1 MLANT
6 FRLSAS
12 TKLCVRT
19 VNYNDTKSYVGLK
32 GFAICEVR
40 SADNL
45 LDCFGEAFID
55 HRFNRLLVQLEFVD
69 DTETLFYDFLN
80 KRGGTSFHI

>member
-1 MLANT
+1 MRKN
-6 FRLSAS
+6 
-12 TKLCVRT
+12 CE
-19 VNYNDTKSYVGLK
+19 VGLK

-40 SADNL
+40 LADNL

-69 DTETLFYDFLN
+69 DTETLFYDFFVPHMSLEHTVEYGSQLSC
-80 KRGGTSFHI
+80 GGC